1 MAFPFYRQPDH
12 MDCGPTCLRMIAKY
26 YGKNVTLGTLRELT
40 ETTREGSSFQ
50 GLCDA
55 AETMG
60 FRTMAV
66 QVSYQDL
73 VAEAPLP
80 CIAFWNQQHFVV
92 VYKIKKDKI
101 YVADP
106 AHGLLVYNAKE
117 FISCWIGKDAHENT
131 EDGIL
136 LLLEATP
143 ELQNYQDENPVKR
156 NSLQFLWRYLF
167 RYKQFM
173 VQLSLGLLV
182 GTVLQLVFPFL
193 TQSIVDIGIQ
203 TQNLPFV
210 YLVLAAQLMLFVGQI
225 SLEVIRSWI
234 LLHLSTR
241 INISLLSD
249 FFIKLMN
256 LPIAFFDSKVTG
268 DIFQRIRDHQRIEK
282 LLTTTSL
289 NVLFSMVNLV
299 IFGGI
304 LAWYSGKIFAIF
316 AISASLYIIWILL
329 FLKRREDL
337 DYKMFT
343 QNSQEQSKTIEL
355 VSGMHEIKLH
365 NAERRKRWGW
375 EKLQAK
381 IFKVRVKGLALEQV
395 ESVGGNFINELKNI
409 LISVFSAQLVIDGQ
423 ITLGMMM
430 SISYIIGQLN
440 APLSQM
446 INFIHTYQDAK
457 IALERLSEIHNKD
470 NEENPESIKHEENM
484 HKHDMVLKNVSFRYR
499 GETELVLDD
508 ISLTIPAGKTTAI
521 VGASGSG
528 KTTLMKLL
536 LKFYEPTKGEIKLG
550 NTSLSKISHR
560 LWRSIS
566 GVVMQDGF
574 IFNES
579 IAQNIAVGD
588 EKLDKEKIKHAV
600 EVANIQEFITDLPLG
615 YNTKI
620 GMDGVGI
627 SGGQKQRIL
636 IARAVY
642 KNPDILFFDEAT
654 SALDANN
661 EKVIMQH
668 LEEFMKKRT
677 AIVIAH
683 RLSTVR
689 HADQIIVLD
698 KGKILE
704 IGNHDSLIEAKGAY
718 YRLVKNQLDL
728 EKIGQHKVL
737 ETT

>member
-1 MAFPFYRQPDH
+1 
-12 MDCGPTCLRMIAKY
+12 
-26 YGKNVTLGTLRELT
+26 
-40 ETTREGSSFQ
+40 
-50 GLCDA
+50 
-55 AETMG
+55 
-60 FRTMAV
+60 
-66 QVSYQDL
+66 
-73 VAEAPLP
+73 
-80 CIAFWNQQHFVV
+80 
-92 VYKIKKDKI
+92 
-101 YVADP
+101 
-106 AHGLLVYNAKE
+106 
-117 FISCWIGKDAHENT
+117 
-131 EDGIL
+131 
-136 LLLEATP
+136 
-143 ELQNYQDENPVKR
+143 
-156 NSLQFLWRYLF
+156 
-167 RYKQFM
+167 
-173 VQLSLGLLV
+173 
-182 GTVLQLVFPFL
+182 
-193 TQSIVDIGIQ
+193 
-203 TQNLPFV
+203 
-210 YLVLAAQLMLFVGQI
+210 
-225 SLEVIRSWI
+225 
-234 LLHLSTR
+234 
-241 INISLLSD
+241 
-249 FFIKLMN
+249 
-256 LPIAFFDSKVTG
+256 
-268 DIFQRIRDHQRIEK
+268 
-282 LLTTTSL
+282 
-289 NVLFSMVNLV
+289 MVNLV

-355 VSGMHEIKLH
+355 VSGMQEIKLH

-536 LKFYEPTKGEIKLG
+536 LKFYEPTKGDIKLG

-588 EKLDKEKIKHAV
+588 EK
-600 EVANIQEFITDLPLG
+600 
-615 YNTKI
+615 
-620 GMDGVGI
+620 
-627 SGGQKQRIL
+627 
-636 IARAVY
+636 
-642 KNPDILFFDEAT
+642 
-654 SALDANN
+654 
-661 EKVIMQH
+661 
-668 LEEFMKKRT
+668 
-677 AIVIAH
+677 
-683 RLSTVR
+683 
-689 HADQIIVLD
+689 
-698 KGKILE
+698 
-704 IGNHDSLIEAKGAY
+704 
-718 YRLVKNQLDL
+718 
-728 EKIGQHKVL
+728 
-737 ETT
+737 